1 MLANFLFIEP
11 CSQLNTA
18 STKPLLHGNIH
29 NHAAAVFLFPFLPL
43 ADIALEVFGLFKDMH
58 KLPEFHIR
66 QLVIIDTQPLAVKR
80 SLLFNS
86 PKIQQIQAFEKKYR
100 IYKEL

>member
-1 MLANFLFIEP
+1 MY
-11 CSQLNTA
+11 
-18 STKPLLHGNIH
+18 
-29 NHAAAVFLFPFLPL
+29 
-43 ADIALEVFGLFKDMH
+43 
-58 KLPEFHIR
+58 KLPELHIR

-86 PKIQQIQAFEKKYR
+86 PKIQQNQAFEKKYR

>member
-1 MLANFLFIEP
+1 MILCANKNGIKTLE
-11 CSQLNTA
+11 N
-18 STKPLLHGNIH
+18 
-29 NHAAAVFLFPFLPL
+29 AVAWKNPKQRHFLFPFLPL
-43 ADIALEVFGLFKDMH
+43 ADIAFEEFRFFKDMY

-86 PKIQQIQAFEKKYR
+86 PKIQQNQAFEKKYR